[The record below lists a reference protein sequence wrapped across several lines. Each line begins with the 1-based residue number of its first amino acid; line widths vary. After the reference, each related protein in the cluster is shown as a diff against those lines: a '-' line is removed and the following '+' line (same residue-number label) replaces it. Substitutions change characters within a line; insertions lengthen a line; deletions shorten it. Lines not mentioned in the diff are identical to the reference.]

1 MKSTPKN
8 PGSAPRTTSSGRPP
22 ARPSSVR
29 ATASTPAARAART
42 RAAEDFVRGVVSEM
56 KRVTWPSREEW
67 VAATIL
73 TIVLVVGVGV
83 FTYVIDL
90 AFGWIFTLLTGG
102 AR

>member
-8 PGSAPRTTSSGRPP
+8 PGSAPRSGAP
-22 ARPSSVR
+22 ARPGTR
-29 ATASTPAARAART
+29 PAAPAGRPSSPQRAANAQAT
-42 RAAEDFVRGVVSEM
+42 QDFFRGVIAEM

-73 TIVLVVGVGV
+73 TVALVVGVGV
-83 FTYVIDL
+83 FTYLVDL
-90 AFGWIFTLLTGG
+90 AFGWLFTLLTGG

>member
-8 PGSAPRTTSSGRPP
+8 PGSAPRSATP
-22 ARPSSVR
+22 ARPGNR
-29 ATASTPAARAART
+29 PAATAGRPSSPQRAANAQAT
-42 RAAEDFVRGVVSEM
+42 QDFFRGVIAEM

-73 TIVLVVGVGV
+73 TVALVVGVGV
-83 FTYVIDL
+83 FTYLVDL
-90 AFGWIFTLLTGG
+90 AFGWLFTLLTGG

>member
-8 PGSAPRTTSSGRPP
+8 PATPARTSPP
-22 ARPSSVR
+22 ARPGSRPATTVR
-29 ATASTPAARAART
+29 PANAQRAQNAQVT
-42 RAAEDFVRGVVSEM
+42 QDFIRGVISEM

-73 TIVLVVGVGV
+73 TIALVVGVGV
-83 FTYVIDL
+83 FTYLVDL

>member
-8 PGSAPRTTSSGRPP
+8 PGTPTRTSVP
-22 ARPSSVR
+22 ARPGTRPAPAGRPSS
-29 ATASTPAARAART
+29 PQRAANAQAT
-42 RAAEDFVRGVVSEM
+42 QDFFRGVIAEM

-73 TIVLVVGVGV
+73 TVALVVGVGV
-83 FTYVIDL
+83 FTYLVDL

>member
-8 PGSAPRTTSSGRPP
+8 PGTPTRTSAP
-22 ARPSSVR
+22 ARPGNRPVVTGRPSS
-29 ATASTPAARAART
+29 PQRAANAKAT
-42 RAAEDFVRGVVSEM
+42 EDFVRGVIAEM

-73 TIVLVVGVGV
+73 TVALVVGVGV
-83 FTYVIDL
+83 FTYLVDL

>member
-1 MKSTPKN
+1 
-8 PGSAPRTTSSGRPP
+8 
-22 ARPSSVR
+22 
-29 ATASTPAARAART
+29 
-42 RAAEDFVRGVVSEM
+42 M

-73 TIVLVVGVGV
+73 TVALVVGVGV
-83 FTYVIDL
+83 FTYLVDL

>member
-8 PGSAPRTTSSGRPP
+8 PATPARTSPP
-22 ARPSSVR
+22 ARPGSRPATTARPANAQR
-29 ATASTPAARAART
+29 AQNAQVTQ
-42 RAAEDFVRGVVSEM
+42 DFIRGVISEM
-56 KRVTWPSREEW
+56 KRVTWPSRDEW

-73 TIVLVVGVGV
+73 TVALVVGVGV
-83 FTYVIDL
+83 FTYVVDL

>member
-8 PGSAPRTTSSGRPP
+8 PGP
-22 ARPSSVR
+22 ARPKTPDRPGARPVAPAGRPSSPQRAANAR
-29 ATASTPAARAART
+29 AT
-42 RAAEDFVRGVVSEM
+42 EDFFRGVIAEM
-56 KRVTWPSREEW
+56 KRVTWPSRDEW

-73 TIVLVVGVGV
+73 TVALVVGVGI
-83 FTYVIDL
+83 FTYLVDL

>member
-8 PGSAPRTTSSGRPP
+8 PATPARTSPP
-22 ARPSSVR
+22 ARPGSRPATTVR
-29 ATASTPAARAART
+29 PANAQRAQNAQVT
-42 RAAEDFVRGVVSEM
+42 QDFIRGVISEM

-73 TIVLVVGVGV
+73 TVALVVGVGV
-83 FTYVIDL
+83 FTYVVDL